1 MQSTLRELVQEWE
14 RDRARGRSFAARC
27 EASEQLDALMLH
39 EQDAAL
45 QLKAAGLVA
54 RLEAADARFF
64 ERIRARV
71 RSGWYTPSGLA
82 QGLGRYAARE
92 DTLHGYAPLDVL
104 LAGLLDAGELPE
116 ELPREAEMVFYQPA
130 PGRVILSLLEE
141 VRPSDTFYDIGAGLG
156 RVVIMVA
163 LLRGVKAK
171 GVENQPAFCDYAARA
186 AASVRAQTAEF
197 VAQDAREAAL
207 DDGTLFFLYT
217 PFRGSMLHA
226 VLAKLHGVAAQRHIR
241 VCTFGPCTLE
251 VAKEPWLA
259 LRRGAVVSDELAVFE
274 SVS

>member
-1 MQSTLRELVQEWE
+1 MLLELVEAWE
-14 RDRARGRSFAARC
+14 RDRARWRSFAARC
-27 EASEQLDALMLH
+27 EVSEQLDALLLH

-45 QLKAAGLVA
+45 QLRAAGVVE

-64 ERIRARV
+64 ERVRARL
-71 RSGWYTPSGLA
+71 RSGRYTPSGFA
-82 QGLGRYAARE
+82 RGLGRYGARE
-92 DTLHGYAPLDVL
+92 YALRGYAPLDVL
-104 LAGLLDAGELPE
+104 LAGLFDAGELPE

-163 LLRGVKAK
+163 LLCGVKAK
-171 GVENQPAFCDYAARA
+171 GVENQPAFGEYAARA
-186 AASVRAQTAEF
+186 AASVRAHTAEF
-197 VAQDAREAAL
+197 VTQDARAAVL

-217 PFRGSMLHA
+217 PFRGVMLQA
-226 VLAKLHGVAAQRHIR
+226 VLAKLRGVAAQRPIR

-251 VAKEPWLA
+251 TAQEPWLA
-259 LRRGAVVSDELAVFE
+259 LRRGTVGTEELAVFE